1 MPNNNFSNLLDS
13 KILMALI
20 SISALALLTYAIA
33 DVYQRYQNSI
43 TLKAQIAFSAQ
54 PVAGVTQD
62 KPTIS
67 GTRQVAAQSLFGKKS
82 AKAKSAPQAI
92 DAPITRLK
100 LTLLGAIAA
109 DIEENSK
116 AIIQIDNKQVAVLQV
131 GDSLPGTNAM
141 IHQIQ
146 PIQVVLIRNGKL
158 ERLAILRPELM
169 MDEQGDGNDIP
180 MKSSGS
186 DGDSLLPPIE
196 SSRAPGSKAA
206 NRRVMPSANT
216 GNPDLPQRNRK

>member
-13 KILMALI
+13 KILITLA
-20 SISALALLTYAIA
+20 SISALALLAYATA
-33 DVYQRYQNSI
+33 DVYQRYQNTM
-43 TLKAQIAFSAQ
+43 TLNAQIAFARQ
-54 PVAGVTQD
+54 PVTGVSQD
-62 KPTIS
+62 KPTVS
-67 GTRQVAAQSLFGKKS
+67 GTRQVAALSLFGKKS
-82 AKAKSAPQAI
+82 VKDKSAPQVI

-158 ERLAILRPELM
+158 ERLAILRPELV
-169 MDEQGDGNDIP
+169 MDEQGD
-180 MKSSGS
+180 
-186 DGDSLLPPIE
+186 
-196 SSRAPGSKAA
+196 
-206 NRRVMPSANT
+206 
-216 GNPDLPQRNRK
+216 